1 MIHGASAVD
10 VVRGERVVKGVLLR
24 LAWLSTLLAALPALL
39 GYGEI
44 TPTRIVRL
52 LITIG
57 ICLFVYRG
65 AAAWAKWLLIPPVA
79 GFILGS
85 GGALLLLRP
94 FSAWGLVFLGVGTL
108 YAYFLSR
115 LWLDSDAV
123 AFLERVRR

>member
-1 MIHGASAVD
+1 VTQGASAVD
-10 VVRGERVVKGVLLR
+10 VVRGESIVKGVLLR
-24 LAWLSTLLAALPALL
+24 LAWLSTLLAVLPAVL

-65 AAAWAKWLLIPPVA
+65 AAWWAKWLLIPPVA

-94 FSAWGLVFLGVGTL
+94 FSAWDLVFLGVGVL

-115 LWLDSDAV
+115 LWLDRDAV
-123 AFLERVRR
+123 AFLERVRG

>member
-1 MIHGASAVD
+1 MKS
-10 VVRGERVVKGVLLR
+10 
-24 LAWLSTLLAALPALL
+24 P
-39 GYGEI
+39 
-44 TPTRIVRL
+44 PTRIVRL

-85 GGALLLLRP
+85 GGALVLVRP
-94 FSAWGLVFLGVGTL
+94 FSAWGVAFLCVGVL

-115 LWLDSDAV
+115 LWLDRDAV
-123 AFLERVRR
+123 AFLERGRG